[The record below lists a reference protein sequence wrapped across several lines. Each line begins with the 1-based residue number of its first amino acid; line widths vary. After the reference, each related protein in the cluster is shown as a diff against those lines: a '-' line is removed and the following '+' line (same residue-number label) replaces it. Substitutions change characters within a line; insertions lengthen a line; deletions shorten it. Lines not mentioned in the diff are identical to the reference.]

1 MGLANYDDTIRWA
14 ISMLE
19 AGMETD
25 SLMILASFA
34 LEKLPNPSEVDD
46 YFQRSLKDL
55 GWMTPSP
62 EECLRQYARD
72 LCEDILSDV
81 IESTEVLFELHRI
94 SQTLDY
100 PSDMLAWN
108 FLVDDLEPTTLRELD
123 STELN
128 NAIEREARMFLGSMP
143 KKRYPG

>member
-1 MGLANYDDTIRWA
+1 MGLANYDDTIEWA

-19 AGMETD
+19 AGIETD
-25 SLMILASFA
+25 NLRILASFI
-34 LEKLPNPSEVDD
+34 LEKLPNPSEIDD

-62 EECLRQYARD
+62 EESLRQYARG

-81 IESTEVLFELHRI
+81 IEPTEVLFELYKVSRA
-94 SQTLDY
+94 LDY
-100 PSDMLAWN
+100 PSDMLAWD
-108 FLVDDLEPTTLRELD
+108 FLVDGLEPTTFRDLD

-128 NAIEREARMFLGSMP
+128 DAIEREARMFLESMS
-143 KKRYPG
+143 KKHYPS